1 MKKGIRN
8 IKLPN
13 VLVEGDRKGKNH
25 ANNSWF
31 DDWAECFKK
40 INTTSL

>member
-13 VLVEGDRKGKNH
+13 VPVEGDGEGKNH
-25 ANNSWF
+25 VNSSRF

-40 INTTSL
+40 INTTFL